1 MRTKNMKLE
10 KKEKERDFIIDYTFP
25 DGSILKGESV
35 TYKAKDFTFLNID
48 NGWFLT
54 SDLSDRSNIEY
65 YGALH
70 KASIIYCK
78 NVGVL
83 TRDELEK
90 KIGAEP
96 LNKLIELQEI
106 TLKEDDKYLE
116 IFLGDKTIYNSCV
129 GTVKKKINAMGLRK
143 ELGRTPSAKDIMEYR
158 KTNTPTT
165 YNTPTIYK
173 KDNDN
178 NPFSNS

>member
-1 MRTKNMKLE
+1 MKLE
-10 KKEKERDFIIDYTFP
+10 KKEKKRDFIIDYTFP

-90 KIGAEP
+90 
-96 LNKLIELQEI
+96 
-106 TLKEDDKYLE
+106 
-116 IFLGDKTIYNSCV
+116 
-129 GTVKKKINAMGLRK
+129 R
-143 ELGRTPSAKDIMEYR
+143 
-158 KTNTPTT
+158 
-165 YNTPTIYK
+165 
-173 KDNDN
+173 
-178 NPFSNS
+178 